1 MDDDIQ
7 SQTTGVHYVSNTRH
21 QRAGQDGDDRARG
34 ALDVEQL
41 VALRNEGFAG
51 HVWPEQQASGAILE
65 IAGMFNNPQMIYQFY
80 PYQYY
85 TMWPSKTFVLYI
97 KHCDLYSRDTF
108 AIWINVTK
116 PKHV

>member
-1 MDDDIQ
+1 MPDTPPPLSQKCLIGLDDDIQ
-7 SQTTGVHYVSNTRH
+7 SQTTGVHYVSNIRH

-34 ALDVEQL
+34 ALDVQQQ
-41 VALRNEGFAG
+41 VVLRNEGFAG

-85 TMWPSKTFVLYI
+85 TM
-97 KHCDLYSRDTF
+97 
-108 AIWINVTK
+108 
-116 PKHV
+116 